1 MPLRLLTLFLA
12 AFALM
17 LGGCTRAVWSDFAH
31 PVNTHK
37 DLGEERLTSLRVTQ
51 QAAGG
56 IPAGTL
62 ILIGEKNWYIA
73 DADHAEGI
81 VAYLTAGLDTSFY
94 PVYKDIDVSIFR
106 DSQGRRTFYLP
117 LTLDFRPS
125 EADLVRLADKGLATN
140 GKYRLVR
147 LADKGLAT
155 NGNYRIEGT
164 LFGTYHPAP
173 TASPDTGALPLDVT
187 LHLEYLSSR
196 PNLPGLAVALF
207 ATPVTLLTDV
217 VAHATVIPLAK
228 AILPKGRF

>member
-17 LGGCTRAVWSDFAH
+17 PGGCTRAVWSDFAH

-81 VAYLTAGLDTSFY
+81 VAYLTAGLDSSFY

-117 LTLDFRPS
+117 LTLDFHPS
-125 EADLVRLADKGLATN
+125 EADLVRLADRGLATN

-147 LADKGLAT
+147 LADKGLPQTAT
-155 NGNYRIEGT
+155 TVSKAPSSAPIT
-164 LFGTYHPAP
+164 PLPPPHLIPA
-173 TASPDTGALPLDVT
+173 
-187 LHLEYLSSR
+187 R
-196 PNLPGLAVALF
+196 C
-207 ATPVTLLTDV
+207 LLTSPCIWN
-217 VAHATVIPLAK
+217 T
-228 AILPKGRF
+228 

>member
-1 MPLRLLTLFLA
+1 MPLCLLTLFLA

-81 VAYLTAGLDTSFY
+81 VAYFTAGLDTSFY

-117 LTLDFRPS
+117 LTLDFHPS
-125 EADLVRLADKGLATN
+125 EAD
-140 GKYRLVR
+140 LVR

>member
-37 DLGEERLTSLRVTQ
+37 DLGEDRLTSLRITQ

-81 VAYLTAGLDTSFY
+81 VAYLTAGLDSSFY

-117 LTLDFRPS
+117 LTLDFHPS

-140 GKYRLVR
+140 GQYRLVR
-147 LADKGLAT
+147 
-155 NGNYRIEGT
+155 T

-173 TASPDTGALPLDVT
+173 AASPDTGALPLDVT